1 MTLLPLRRLIVP
13 ILLLVAAAVILSQT
27 RNLAPVYL
35 QLFDWLPYVTLVIAL
50 SLSTFFNQ
58 SRLFTA
64 SLAVAVLYHIIR
76 TGLQVSLLDPRP
88 LTVYTLISVMVP
100 IMMLVLF
107 FLPERG
113 LRNRYGAMTAG
124 MVPLLAAGAALAV
137 ASIPPAK
144 AMELIRLFFAIKPYG
159 GYVLSFNASALFIM
173 VLLLGLWR
181 LCRYDSEHLS
191 ALIASLLFVYVTLAL
206 FDRQK
211 ISAVMLG
218 MAGINLV
225 ISMLRSSYDMA
236 YRDELTGLPGRRAL
250 NERLKGLGSRY
261 VIAMMDVDH
270 FKKFNDTYGHDTG
283 DEVLK
288 MVARRIGAVQ
298 GGGTAYRFGGEE
310 FCIVFAGK
318 DADEC
323 EPFLEAVRISVEK
336 YRMTV
341 RDSKHRKVPRD
352 VARERRGRRSGGRN
366 AKSVSVTISIGAAQ
380 PGKNREQ
387 VDKVLKAADTALYRA
402 KKNGRNCLSIA
413 AGK

>member
-1 MTLLPLRRLIVP
+1 MSLFPLRRLIVP
-13 ILLLVAAAVILSQT
+13 ILLLVAAAVFLPQT

-35 QLFDWLPYVTLVIAL
+35 QLLDWVPYVSLIIAL
-50 SLSTFFNQ
+50 ALSAFFNQ

-64 SLAVAVLYHIIR
+64 SLAMAAIYHLIR
-76 TGLQVSLLDPRP
+76 TVLQVPLLEPRP
-88 LTVYTLISVMVP
+88 LAIFTLISVMVP
-100 IMMLVLF
+100 LLMLLLF

-113 LRNRYGAMTAG
+113 LRNRYGAMTTG
-124 MVPLLAAGAALAV
+124 MIPLLIAGAALAV
-137 ASIPPAK
+137 AYFPPTK
-144 AMELIRLFFAIKPYG
+144 ALELINIYFAIKPYS
-159 GYVLSFNASALFIM
+159 GYVLSFSASAVFII

-181 LCRYDSEHLS
+181 LCRHDSEHLS
-191 ALIASLLFVYVTLAL
+191 ALLASLLFVYVTLAF
-206 FDRQK
+206 FDRLK
-211 ISAVMLG
+211 ISAIMLG

-250 NERLKGLGSRY
+250 NERLKGLGSRF
-261 VIAMMDVDH
+261 VIAMMDIDH

-288 MVARRIGAVQ
+288 MVARRISAVQ

-352 VARERRGRRSGGRN
+352 VARQRRGRRSNNRN
-366 AKSVSVTISIGAAQ
+366 ARSVSVTISIGVAQ

-402 KKNGRNCLSIA
+402 KKNGRNCLAIA
-413 AGK
+413 TSN